1 MKPPALQVVQVKHL
15 RQLLKRKDASLAKK
29 DLKIAEIHSRYS
41 KLAIVKE
48 LCDVKGKLTKLQ
60 KMHKRLKHRNKTQRT
75 IRAQGL
81 NDRQDATIADL
92 QGKLREK
99 NDAICQLQCDN
110 MWLQDAVNDRQRDSK
125 FKKEE
130 KQYPT
135 EMRMLV
141 YEAIVN
147 NLPTKNIPTL
157 ISQFAKRTGVD
168 IGDVPHRSTVEM
180 MCRELGTISDFQ
192 VAEHMLENE
201 DMTLGFDATTQEGV
215 HVNSIHVTSSDKC
228 HIIAVDPLAGGTA
241 EDYEVHINQSVDN
254 LVEVHCAFH
263 KADKIKDNTVDFPKI
278 RSEIIASVSNSMTDR
293 AAVNHATIER
303 LENSWGKKINELNC
317 HLHPLETIATEC
329 RKALK
334 QREPSNILK
343 KMLGSDCMSNDLVLG
358 LNKFRYKDAAGD
370 PKGFVL
376 ALSNAKL
383 PRGLLPR
390 YRGNRLHV
398 MFLICERLHEHR
410 EFFVKFLD
418 GQTFSC
424 NRLRGALQHDFQS
437 PVAMVEIQVLGLLG
451 KVLTGPWMARFYKGA
466 ASEISHFEGL
476 VMVKEALDRLEVFS
490 QDPQQI
496 LSVTH
501 DIFGAELSRS
511 PDLEALLVEPV
522 DRDLFLSMM
531 EGCIN
536 AVHNVLTRQY
546 QRYFNM
552 DVNDQLKKETES
564 ARLHNIDAEQVMG
577 MFSALKDKAPNA
589 TLCFISCKIR
599 AQKNKVLD
607 YLDGLT
613 SEKREKLI
621 KVAIT
626 NAKKQRQRRRKN
638 CAEIQEKVMKRLAAK
653 QQQRLESERKK
664 LEAKLK
670 KPNFDLS
677 IEFPEM
683 DEDCRFNVDEIVGGK
698 VVGRRICHIWFDKD
712 TKSETMYYGQIDKYL
727 KKQGGTYVIGY
738 WLEGQNYEDD
748 ATDYE
753 ISKYQLASDLILK
766 DLTLS

>member
-1 MKPPALQVVQVKHL
+1 M
-15 RQLLKRKDASLAKK
+15 
-29 DLKIAEIHSRYS
+29 
-41 KLAIVKE
+41 KE

-60 KMHKRLKHRNKTQRT
+60 KMHKRLKHRNKTRRT

-192 VAEHMLENE
+192 VAEHMLKNE

-215 HVNSIHVTSSDKC
+215 HVNSIHVTSSEKC

-278 RSEIIASVSNSMTDR
+278 RSEIIATVSNSMTDR

-317 HLHPLETIATEC
+317 HLHPQETIATEC

-343 KMLGSDCMSNDLVLG
+343 KMLGSDCMSNDLVL
-358 LNKFRYKDAAGD
+358 A
-370 PKGFVL
+370 
-376 ALSNAKL
+376 
-383 PRGLLPR
+383 
-390 YRGNRLHV
+390 
-398 MFLICERLHEHR
+398 
-410 EFFVKFLD
+410 
-418 GQTFSC
+418 
-424 NRLRGALQHDFQS
+424 
-437 PVAMVEIQVLGLLG
+437 
-451 KVLTGPWMARFYKGA
+451 
-466 ASEISHFEGL
+466 
-476 VMVKEALDRLEVFS
+476 
-490 QDPQQI
+490 
-496 LSVTH
+496 
-501 DIFGAELSRS
+501 
-511 PDLEALLVEPV
+511 
-522 DRDLFLSMM
+522 
-531 EGCIN
+531 
-536 AVHNVLTRQY
+536 
-546 QRYFNM
+546 
-552 DVNDQLKKETES
+552 
-564 ARLHNIDAEQVMG
+564 
-577 MFSALKDKAPNA
+577 
-589 TLCFISCKIR
+589 
-599 AQKNKVLD
+599 
-607 YLDGLT
+607 
-613 SEKREKLI
+613 
-621 KVAIT
+621 
-626 NAKKQRQRRRKN
+626 
-638 CAEIQEKVMKRLAAK
+638 
-653 QQQRLESERKK
+653 
-664 LEAKLK
+664 
-670 KPNFDLS
+670 
-677 IEFPEM
+677 
-683 DEDCRFNVDEIVGGK
+683 
-698 VVGRRICHIWFDKD
+698 
-712 TKSETMYYGQIDKYL
+712 
-727 KKQGGTYVIGY
+727 
-738 WLEGQNYEDD
+738 
-748 ATDYE
+748 
-753 ISKYQLASDLILK
+753 
-766 DLTLS
+766 